1 MRIFAPPAAQKCAP
15 ITTRIPLN
23 FFHRLTA
30 GLSLS
35 TGYWEK
41 GIRMKNE
48 TCASS
53 LNDLT
58 KQTGQ
63 LKPWQIQ
70 RAEQLMLDNLD
81 SDISVAAIA
90 QACALS
96 RSHFTRQFKRST
108 LVSPKEWMREQRILR
123 GKQLLQTSRLLI
135 ADIALECGFSD
146 QSHFCRTFVRTEG
159 VTPRAWKQNNQSP
172 AL

>member
-1 MRIFAPPAAQKCAP
+1 
-15 ITTRIPLN
+15 
-23 FFHRLTA
+23 
-30 GLSLS
+30 
-35 TGYWEK
+35 
-41 GIRMKNE
+41 MKKE

-53 LNDLT
+53 LKDLT
-58 KQTGQ
+58 KQTGH

-70 RAEQLMLDNLD
+70 RAKQVMLDNLD
-81 SDISVAAIA
+81 AGISVAAIS

-108 LVSPKEWMREQRILR
+108 FVSPKEWMREQRILR

>member
-1 MRIFAPPAAQKCAP
+1 
-15 ITTRIPLN
+15 
-23 FFHRLTA
+23 
-30 GLSLS
+30 
-35 TGYWEK
+35 
-41 GIRMKNE
+41 MKQE
-48 TCASS
+48 TCAPS
-53 LNDLT
+53 LKDLA
-58 KQTGQ
+58 KQTGH

-70 RAEQLMLDNLD
+70 RAKQLMLENLD
-81 SDISVAAIA
+81 ADISVAAIA

-96 RSHFTRQFKRST
+96 RSHFTRQFKKSA

-123 GKQLLQTSRLLI
+123 GKQLLQTSRLLL

>member
-1 MRIFAPPAAQKCAP
+1 MNK
-15 ITTRIPLN
+15 
-23 FFHRLTA
+23 
-30 GLSLS
+30 
-35 TGYWEK
+35 
-41 GIRMKNE
+41 E

-53 LNDLT
+53 QKDPA

-70 RAEQLMLDNLD
+70 RAKQVMLDNLD
-81 SDISVAAIA
+81 ADISVAAIA

-96 RSHFTRQFKRST
+96 RSHFTRQFKKST

-123 GKQLLQTSRLLI
+123 GKQLLQTSRLLV
-135 ADIALECGFSD
+135 AEIALECGFFD
-146 QSHFCRTFVRTEG
+146 QSHFSRTFVQTEG
-159 VTPRAWKQNNQSP
+159 VTPRAWKQNSQSP

>member
-1 MRIFAPPAAQKCAP
+1 
-15 ITTRIPLN
+15 
-23 FFHRLTA
+23 
-30 GLSLS
+30 
-35 TGYWEK
+35 
-41 GIRMKNE
+41 MKNE

-53 LNDLT
+53 LKDLA
-58 KQTGQ
+58 KQTGH
-63 LKPWQIQ
+63 LKPWQIH
-70 RAEQLMLDNLD
+70 RAKQLMLDNLD
-81 SDISVAAIA
+81 ADISVAAIA

-96 RSHFTRQFKRST
+96 RSHFTRQFKNST

-123 GKQLLQTSRLLI
+123 GKQLLQTSRLLL

>member
-1 MRIFAPPAAQKCAP
+1 MNK
-15 ITTRIPLN
+15 
-23 FFHRLTA
+23 
-30 GLSLS
+30 
-35 TGYWEK
+35 
-41 GIRMKNE
+41 E

-53 LNDLT
+53 QKDPA

-70 RAEQLMLDNLD
+70 RAKQLMLDNLD
-81 SDISVAAIA
+81 AHISVAAIA

-96 RSHFTRQFKRST
+96 RSHFTRQFKKST

-123 GKQLLQTSRLLI
+123 GKQLLQTSRLLV
-135 ADIALECGFSD
+135 AEIALECGFFD
-146 QSHFCRTFVRTEG
+146 QSHFSRTFVQTEG
-159 VTPRAWKQNNQSP
+159 VTPKAWKQNSQSP

>member
-1 MRIFAPPAAQKCAP
+1 
-15 ITTRIPLN
+15 
-23 FFHRLTA
+23 
-30 GLSLS
+30 
-35 TGYWEK
+35 
-41 GIRMKNE
+41 MKNE

-53 LNDLT
+53 LKDLA
-58 KQTGQ
+58 KQTGR

-70 RAEQLMLDNLD
+70 RAKQLMLDNLD
-81 SDISVAAIA
+81 ADISVAAIA

-96 RSHFTRQFKRST
+96 RSHFTRQFKNST

-123 GKQLLQTSRLLI
+123 GKQLLKTSRLLL

-159 VTPRAWKQNNQSP
+159 VTPRAWKQTNQSP

>member
-1 MRIFAPPAAQKCAP
+1 MA
-15 ITTRIPLN
+15 
-23 FFHRLTA
+23 
-30 GLSLS
+30 
-35 TGYWEK
+35 
-41 GIRMKNE
+41 
-48 TCASS
+48 
-53 LNDLT
+53 
-58 KQTGQ
+58 KQTGR

-70 RAEQLMLDNLD
+70 RAKQLMLDNLD
-81 SDISVAAIA
+81 ADISVAAIA

-96 RSHFTRQFKRST
+96 RSHFTRQFKNST

-123 GKQLLQTSRLLI
+123 GKQLLKTSRLLL

>member
-1 MRIFAPPAAQKCAP
+1 
-15 ITTRIPLN
+15 
-23 FFHRLTA
+23 
-30 GLSLS
+30 
-35 TGYWEK
+35 
-41 GIRMKNE
+41 MKQE
-48 TCASS
+48 TCAPS
-53 LNDLT
+53 LKDLA
-58 KQTGQ
+58 KQTGH

-70 RAEQLMLDNLD
+70 RAKQLMLDNLD
-81 SDISVAAIA
+81 ADISVAAIA

-96 RSHFTRQFKRST
+96 RSHFTRQFKKST

-123 GKQLLQTSRLLI
+123 GKQLLKTSRLLL